1 MGKRRTPHLRAGPGL
16 LDTEWSS
23 LEILCNPSGTKEKL
37 PLPRSVGFV
46 NDKGIVRMK
55 RMLSYCISKCLL
67 CKGLTTVSNIPNLS
81 ALKKLRYYDIEIS
94 DLYLLSTLFFTKLYT
109 NPSRIMKWTPVY
121 APTSP
126 SFNIQSTFV
135 QSCLICAPSLYTHTH
150 IHIHTC
156 ASTHWIILKQIQDI
170 ILFYPWEFQGVSL
183 KKQDCFLNIATMPL
197 LSHTHMHPKN

>member
-67 CKGLTTVSNIPNLS
+67 QRVNNCLQHSKPQCIKET
-81 ALKKLRYYDIEIS
+81 EI
-94 DLYLLSTLFFTKLYT
+94 LWYRNQWPL
-109 NPSRIMKWTPVY
+109 
-121 APTSP
+121 P
-126 SFNIQSTFV
+126 SFYTFFHKTIYKPLKNNEMNSSV
-135 QSCLICAPSLYTHTH
+135 RSH
-150 IHIHTC
+150 ITQFQHSVNLC
-156 ASTHWIILKQIQDI
+156 PV
-170 ILFYPWEFQGVSL
+170 LFDLCP
-183 KKQDCFLNIATMPL
+183 
-197 LSHTHMHPKN
+197 